1 MTAERSFTLAGPRL
15 AGVLVNRMKAFQP
28 SRRDLLWLPA
38 AGVNL
43 SPLLLSRQA
52 RAQQKT
58 LKIAV
63 WTHPVT
69 GYDSWFEGVYANQWG
84 ERHDTRVT
92 VDRFGSNQISAAA
105 SAEVKAGEGHDLFMF
120 PWPPAVFHQ
129 HAINHREVY
138 EAVSYRHGNLPEF
151 AHKST
156 FHPRTKQ
163 YFAFADSWTP
173 APLHFWQDLWAE
185 ANTPLGPSTYD
196 TLRAGVRKIRLAH
209 GVPCGLSLARGL
221 ESNITLQSI
230 LWGFRTGFQDVDGN
244 VSINSSYMTIQALKY
259 VKALYEDTKSPEAL
273 AWGPAGNV
281 QAMLARKV
289 SCTINGIG
297 LLRTAEA
304 QTPDLASNI
313 LLRPPLLGPA
323 GILGA
328 PYVTSCWVVWNF
340 ARNKAGAKQFLVDLI
355 DNSRIVFEK
364 SQSSNFPTY
373 QDTVPDLIN
382 RLAKDPNGGP
392 FRKYWELKDALHWTR
407 HLGYPGFTTPEVM
420 EVFDTFV
427 IPKMFASVVTGDLTP
442 EDAARAAEN
451 QIKRIFDKWRQA

>member
-1 MTAERSFTLAGPRL
+1 M
-15 AGVLVNRMKAFQP
+15 
-28 SRRDLLWLPA
+28 
-38 AGVNL
+38 
-43 SPLLLSRQA
+43 
-52 RAQQKT
+52 
-58 LKIAV
+58 
-63 WTHPVT
+63 
-69 GYDSWFEGVYANQWG
+69 
-84 ERHDTRVT
+84 
-92 VDRFGSNQISAAA
+92 
-105 SAEVKAGEGHDLFMF
+105 
-120 PWPPAVFHQ
+120 
-129 HAINHREVY
+129 
-138 EAVSYRHGNLPEF
+138 
-151 AHKST
+151 
-156 FHPRTKQ
+156 
-163 YFAFADSWTP
+163 
-173 APLHFWQDLWAE
+173 
-185 ANTPLGPSTYD
+185 
-196 TLRAGVRKIRLAH
+196 RKIRLAH

-259 VKALYEDTKSPEAL
+259 VKALYEDAKSPEAL

-281 QAMLARKV
+281 EAMLARKV

-304 QTPDLASNI
+304 QEPELASNI

-355 DNSRIVFEK
+355 DNSRMVFEK